1 MMFLEFLNKYNDFIF
16 FAHLFFGVTH
26 FSMILFD
33 NLYWDRHNY
42 NSIDN
47 NTECRL
53 HMKLNSIDDKLHEI
67 LIQVSSLESK
77 SKSDSDSES
86 IIVSETDSNNEFN
99 CNLDTSCNIMTDST
113 SNSGSDSGSDSDS
126 NSDSNS
132 DSDSDSNS
140 ASNNDS
146 SLNAID
152 SDLDSL
158 TYSESES
165 NLKQDDNVCVNQ
177 DDINEYFKDK
187 VRERQNSRSL
197 SLSGVFSG
205 WY

>member
-33 NLYWDRHNY
+33 TLYWDRHNY

-67 LIQVSSLESK
+67 LIQVSS
-77 SKSDSDSES
+77 SKSDSDLDLDLDSDSDSESESNSES
-86 IIVSETDSNNEFN
+86 IIVSETDSNYEFN
-99 CNLDTSCNIMTDST
+99 CNLDNSCNVMTDST
-113 SNSGSDSGSDSDS
+113 SDSGS
-126 NSDSNS
+126 NT
-132 DSDSDSNS
+132 
-140 ASNNDS
+140 DS
-146 SLNAID
+146 SLNTID
-152 SDLDSL
+152 SELDSL

-165 NLKQDDNVCVNQ
+165 NLNTNSEQDDNVCVNQ

-197 SLSGVFSG
+197 SVSGVFSG

>member
-47 NTECRL
+47 NNTECRL

-67 LIQVSSLESK
+67 LIQVSSSK
-77 SKSDSDSES
+77 SDSDLDSDPDSDPDPDSDSDSES
-86 IIVSETDSNNEFN
+86 IIVSETDSNYEFN
-99 CNLDTSCNIMTDST
+99 CNLDNSCNVMTDST
-113 SNSGSDSGSDSDS
+113 SDSGS
-126 NSDSNS
+126 NT
-132 DSDSDSNS
+132 
-140 ASNNDS
+140 DS
-146 SLNAID
+146 SLNTID
-152 SDLDSL
+152 SELDSL

-165 NLKQDDNVCVNQ
+165 NLNTNSEQDDNVCVNQ

-197 SLSGVFSG
+197 SVSGVFSG